1 MPIPFIPIAIGT
13 LIGVKG
19 PALVRKVKEYF
30 TTRDV
35 VSVEI
40 PLDANLPIEMKR
52 DVINLLSNIRDPQ
65 ILEKMASYYRNMGF
79 SISAGLIAQ
88 KIEFLRK
95 G

>member
-19 PALVRKVKEYF
+19 PALIRKVREYF
-30 TTRDV
+30 SPAPV
-35 VSVEI
+35 GVEI
-40 PLDANLPIEMKR
+40 PLDRDLPLEMKK
-52 DVINLLSNIRDPQ
+52 DVINLLSNIRDQQ

-79 SISAGLIAQ
+79 TISAGLIAQ

>member
-13 LIGVKG
+13 LLGVKG
-19 PALVRKVKEYF
+19 PALIRRIRAFF
-30 TTRDV
+30 TPAPIG
-35 VSVEI
+35 VEI
-40 PLDANLPIEMKR
+40 PLDRNLPIEMKR
-52 DVINLLSNIRDPQ
+52 DVINLLSNIRDIS